1 MNNKYERANA
11 LNAAAALE
19 DKGYAVGNTKVPYPI
34 IAALEAA
41 AYQASTGTSFGTHP
55 AVKDALSK
63 GWIVKINDIADAQA
77 RSLTEGMQKSNSAA
91 LEAMAAAG
99 GFDANINISV
109 EGNGTIESIQSPEAK
124 SMLDSSKK
132 GRIRYT
138 GGR

>member
-1 MNNKYERANA
+1 
-11 LNAAAALE
+11 
-19 DKGYAVGNTKVPYPI
+19 
-34 IAALEAA
+34 
-41 AYQASTGTSFGTHP
+41 
-55 AVKDALSK
+55 
-63 GWIVKINDIADAQA
+63 
-77 RSLTEGMQKSNSAA
+77 
-91 LEAMAAAG
+91 MAAAG